1 MTMQKMFGVAAAAFM
16 AAAVVS
22 LTAGTASANLVTNGD
37 FSANA
42 GSYGTNPG
50 YSAGFTAANPA
61 APTGWSITLNYPIGI
76 NGPDTGFY
84 ASNGS
89 PFAPGNVSGVRD
101 FAFLQDATGGNG
113 TVYTNSAIFQA
124 ISTISGQM
132 YTLSYVAAQRLT
144 NSSATMET
152 LVIDA
157 ISNTLIASQAPLI
170 STSSFTANSLTFTAT
185 STFTEISFENTTS
198 GTGVNDNTV
207 DVSNVVVNAVP
218 LPTSLGLLGLGAVG
232 LGMVLLKR
240 RADGLAVL

>member
-22 LTAGTASANLVTNGD
+22 LTAGPASANLVTNGD

-61 APTGWSITLNYPIGI
+61 APTGRSITLNYPIGI

-84 ASNGS
+84 ASKGS

-101 FAFLQDATGGNG
+101 FAFLQDASGYTG
-113 TVYTNSAIFQA
+113 SAIFQA

-132 YTLSYVAAQRLT
+132 YTLSYVAAQRGTSLT

-185 STFTEISFENTTS
+185 STLTEISFENTTS
-198 GTGVNDNTV
+198 GTGGNDNTV
-207 DVSNVVVNAVP
+207 DVSNVVLNAVP
-218 LPTSLGLLGLGAVG
+218 LPTSLGLLGLGTVG

>member
-1 MTMQKMFGVAAAAFM
+1 MTMQKMFGVGAAALL
-16 AAAVVS
+16 AAAIIS

-42 GSYGTNPG
+42 SSYNSSPG
-50 YSAGFTAANPA
+50 YSPGTAAPPGTNPA
-61 APTGWSITLNYPIGI
+61 APTGWTVSGVVGV
-76 NGPDTGFY
+76 NGPDVTFTPQE
-84 ASNGS
+84 
-89 PFAPGNVSGVRD
+89 PFAPGGTSGVRD
-101 FAFLQDATGGNG
+101 FAFMQDASG
-113 TVYTNSAIFQA
+113 YTDSAISQV

-132 YTLSYVAAQRLT
+132 YTLSYVAAQRGTSLT

-185 STFTEISFENTTS
+185 STLTEISFENTTS
-198 GTGVNDNTV
+198 GTGGNDNTV
-207 DVSNVVVNAVP
+207 DVSNVVLNAVP
-218 LPTSLGLLGLGAVG
+218 LPTSLGLLGLGTVG